1 MGIRTGA
8 EYRERLRDGLS
19 AQIDPWLLL
28 ARGRRQE
35 YQEVDR
41 TVVGQI
47 TDEVTQ
53 RGIWRQWK
61 KVMSQEVEVPTRR
74 RGNGNGTARRATAL
88 R

>member
-1 MGIRTGA
+1 MA
-8 EYRERLRDGLS
+8 
-19 AQIDPWLLL
+19 
-28 ARGRRQE
+28 
-35 YQEVDR
+35 

-61 KVMSQEVEVPTRR
+61 KVMSLGVEIPARR
-74 RGNGNGTARRATAL
+74 RGTGNSTARRTTAS